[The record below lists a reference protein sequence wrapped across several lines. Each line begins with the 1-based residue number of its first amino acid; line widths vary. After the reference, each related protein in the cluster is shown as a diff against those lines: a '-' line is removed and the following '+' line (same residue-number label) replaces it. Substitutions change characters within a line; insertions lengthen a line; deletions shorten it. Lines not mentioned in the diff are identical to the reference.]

1 MGATQRRK
9 RGLGIAIV
17 AGLLSV
23 NLWAQPKLV
32 VQVVVDQMRAEYLQR
47 FDHQFAPD
55 GGFRTLMDSG
65 FSYSNTHYNYV
76 PTYTGPGHASISTGT
91 TPKYH
96 GVVANDWWDNR
107 TASEVYCAQ
116 DMEVEPVGTLESSS
130 KRSPKNLRSL
140 TFSDGIKLYT
150 NNQGK
155 SFGVSVKDRGAI
167 FPAGHMADGA
177 FWLDASMHFVSSSY
191 YMNQLPDYV
200 SDFNGEEFAMN
211 EMRRGWRLELSP
223 RKYELSLEDENPY
236 EPKLNKQSS
245 SFPYDLEYMVKASN
259 GAFRESG
266 LERLKMTPIG
276 NEMVLEMALL
286 LLKEEDLG
294 DDEFTDFLG
303 VSFSSPDYAGHT
315 WGVRSREV
323 HDMYLKLDAQLGQL
337 IKALDKKVGRDQY
350 IIYLTA
356 DHGASE
362 NPNHLRNFGYDVRNY
377 ANADVV
383 AMLNDAIDEQVDLP
397 INMENAVAK
406 IINHH
411 LYLNDWAK
419 PYAKEIAK
427 IIEQVDPFVHVYT
440 ADEVRRPGNE
450 ALALLLH
457 QGYQTRFAGDLI
469 FQLQPNC
476 IFYGPTGST
485 HGTGYTY
492 DTHVPFLMMGAGV
505 SAGSSHEKMHITD
518 VVDRV
523 AEKANLPYAPNSLIH

>member
-9 RGLGIAIV
+9 RSFGIAII
-17 AGLLSV
+17 ASLLSV

-55 GGFRTLMDSG
+55 GGFRILLDSG
-65 FSYSNTHYNYV
+65 FSYSNTHYNYI

-116 DMEVEPVGTLESSS
+116 DMEVEPVGTVESSS
-130 KRSPKNLRSL
+130 KRSPRNLRSL

-150 NNQGK
+150 NDQGK

-167 FPAGHMADGA
+167 FPAGHMANGAYWLDGA
-177 FWLDASMHFVSSSY
+177 MHFVTSSY
-191 YMNQLPDYV
+191 YSKELPGYV
-200 SDFNGEEFAMN
+200 QDFNAEELAMKQ
-211 EMRRGWRLELSP
+211 MRRGWRLELSP

-236 EPKLNKQSS
+236 EPKLNSETS
-245 SFPYDLEYMVKASN
+245 SFPYDLEKMVEQ
-259 GAFRESG
+259 RG
-266 LERLKMTPIG
+266 LGILKNTPIG

-294 DDEFTDFLG
+294 EDEFTDFLG
-303 VSFSSPDYAGHT
+303 ISFSSPDYAGHT

-337 IKALDKKVGRDQY
+337 IKALDKKVGRNCY

-362 NPNHLRNFGYDVRNY
+362 NPNHLANFGYEVRNY

-383 AMLNDAIDEQVDLP
+383 AMLNEAISSQMDIE
-397 INMENAVAK
+397 INMENAVSK

-419 PYAKEIAK
+419 PYAKEVAK

-450 ALALLLH
+450 ELALLLH
-457 QGYQTRFAGDLI
+457 EGYQTRFAGDLI

-505 SAGSSHEKMHITD
+505 GAGSSHEKMHITD
-518 VVDRV
+518 VVDKV
-523 AEKANLPYAPNSLIH
+523 AEKSKLPYAPNSLIH

>member
-9 RGLGIAIV
+9 RSLGIAIV
-17 AGLLSV
+17 GSLLSV

-65 FSYSNTHYNYV
+65 FSYSNTHYNYI

-116 DMEVEPVGTLESSS
+116 DMGVEPVGTIESSS

-177 FWLDASMHFVSSSY
+177 YWLDGAMHFVTSSY
-191 YMNQLPDYV
+191 YATELPEYV
-200 SDFNGEEFAMN
+200 QDFNAEELAMKQ
-211 EMRRGWRLELSP
+211 MRRGWRLELSP

-236 EPKLNKQSS
+236 EPKLNNETS
-245 SFPYDLEYMVKASN
+245 SFPYDLEKMAEQ
-259 GAFRESG
+259 RG
-266 LERLKMTPIG
+266 LGILKNTPIG

-383 AMLNDAIDEQVDLP
+383 ATLNDAINEQVDLP

-450 ALALLLH
+450 ELALLLH
-457 QGYQTRFAGDLI
+457 EGYQTRFAGDLI

-505 SAGSSHEKMHITD
+505 SAGSSYEKMHITD
-518 VVDRV
+518 VVDKV
-523 AEKANLPYAPNSLIH
+523 AEKVHLPYAPNSLIH

>member
-1 MGATQRRK
+1 
-9 RGLGIAIV
+9 
-17 AGLLSV
+17 
-23 NLWAQPKLV
+23 
-32 VQVVVDQMRAEYLQR
+32 MRAEYLQR

-55 GGFRTLMDSG
+55 GGFRILLDSG
-65 FSYSNTHYNYV
+65 FSYSNTHYNYI

-116 DMEVEPVGTLESSS
+116 DMDMEPVGTVESSS

-150 NNQGK
+150 NDQGK

-177 FWLDASMHFVSSSY
+177 YWLDGAMHFVTSTY
-191 YMNQLPDYV
+191 YANELPEYV
-200 SDFNGEEFAMN
+200 QDFNSKELAMKQ
-211 EMRRGWRLELSP
+211 MRRGWRLELSP

-236 EPKLNKQSS
+236 EPKLNNETS
-245 SFPYDLEYMVKASN
+245 SFPYDLEKMVEQ
-259 GAFRESG
+259 RG
-266 LERLKMTPIG
+266 LGILKNTPIG

-362 NPNHLRNFGYDVRNY
+362 NPNHLRNFGYNVRNY

-383 AMLNDAIDEQVDLP
+383 AMLNDAIVEEMDVEVNL
-397 INMENAVAK
+397 ENAVSK

-419 PYAKEIAK
+419 PYAEEIAK
-427 IIEQVDPFVHVYT
+427 IVEQVDPFVHVYT

-450 ALALLLH
+450 ELALLLH
-457 QGYQTRFAGDLI
+457 EGYQTRFAGDLI

-505 SAGSSHEKMHITD
+505 SAGSSHAIMHITD
-518 VVDRV
+518 VVDKV

>member
-1 MGATQRRK
+1 
-9 RGLGIAIV
+9 
-17 AGLLSV
+17 
-23 NLWAQPKLV
+23 
-32 VQVVVDQMRAEYLQR
+32 
-47 FDHQFAPD
+47 
-55 GGFRTLMDSG
+55 MD
-65 FSYSNTHYNYV
+65 
-76 PTYTGPGHASISTGT
+76 
-91 TPKYH
+91 
-96 GVVANDWWDNR
+96 
-107 TASEVYCAQ
+107 
-116 DMEVEPVGTLESSS
+116 MEPVGTVESSS

-150 NNQGK
+150 NDQGK

-177 FWLDASMHFVSSSY
+177 YWLDGVMHFVTSTY
-191 YMNQLPDYV
+191 YANELPEYV
-200 SDFNGEEFAMN
+200 QDFNSKELAMKQ
-211 EMRRGWRLELSP
+211 MRRKWRLELSP

-236 EPKLNKQSS
+236 EPKLNNETS
-245 SFPYDLEYMVKASN
+245 SFPYDLKKMVEQ
-259 GAFRESG
+259 RG
-266 LERLKMTPIG
+266 LGILKNTPIG

-383 AMLNDAIDEQVDLP
+383 AMLNDAIVEEMDVDVNL
-397 INMENAVAK
+397 ENAVSK

-419 PYAKEIAK
+419 PYADEIAK
-427 IIEQVDPFVHVYT
+427 IVEQVDPFVHVYT

-450 ALALLLH
+450 ELALLLH
-457 QGYQTRFAGDLI
+457 EGYQTRFAGDLI

-505 SAGSSHEKMHITD
+505 SAGSSHEIIHITD
-518 VVDRV
+518 VVDKV

>member
-17 AGLLSV
+17 GSLLSV

-65 FSYSNTHYNYV
+65 FSYSNTHYNYI

-116 DMEVEPVGTLESSS
+116 DMEVEPVGTVESSS

-150 NNQGK
+150 NDQGK

-177 FWLDASMHFVSSSY
+177 YWLDGAMHFVTSSY
-191 YMNQLPDYV
+191 YTNELPGYV
-200 SDFNGEEFAMN
+200 ADFNAEELAMKQ
-211 EMRRGWRLELSP
+211 MRRGWRLELSP

-236 EPKLNKQSS
+236 EPKLNNETS
-245 SFPYDLEYMVKASN
+245 SFPYDLEKMAEQ
-259 GAFRESG
+259 RG
-266 LERLKMTPIG
+266 LGILKNTPIG

-294 DDEFTDFLG
+294 EDEFTDFLG

-383 AMLNDAIDEQVDLP
+383 AMLNDAIAEGMDVEVNL
-397 INMENAVAK
+397 ENAVSK

-419 PYAKEIAK
+419 PYAEEIAK

-440 ADEVRRPGNE
+440 RG
-450 ALALLLH
+450 
-457 QGYQTRFAGDLI
+457 
-469 FQLQPNC
+469 
-476 IFYGPTGST
+476 
-485 HGTGYTY
+485 
-492 DTHVPFLMMGAGV
+492 
-505 SAGSSHEKMHITD
+505 
-518 VVDRV
+518 
-523 AEKANLPYAPNSLIH
+523 

>member
-9 RGLGIAIV
+9 RGLGIAII
-17 AGLLSV
+17 GSLLSV

-55 GGFRTLMDSG
+55 GGFRILLDSG
-65 FSYSNTHYNYV
+65 FSYSNTHYNYI

-116 DMEVEPVGTLESSS
+116 DMDMEPVGTVESSS

-150 NNQGK
+150 NDQGK

-167 FPAGHMADGA
+167 FPAGQMADGA
-177 FWLDASMHFVSSSY
+177 YWLDGAMHFVTSTY
-191 YMNQLPDYV
+191 YANELPEYV
-200 SDFNGEEFAMN
+200 QDFNSKELAMKQ
-211 EMRRGWRLELSP
+211 MRRGWRLELSP

-236 EPKLNKQSS
+236 EPKLNNETS
-245 SFPYDLEYMVKASN
+245 SFPYDLEKMVEQ
-259 GAFRESG
+259 RG
-266 LERLKMTPIG
+266 LGILKNTPIG

-337 IKALDKKVGRDQY
+337 IKALDKEVGRDQY

-362 NPNHLRNFGYDVRNY
+362 NPNHLRNFGYNVRNY

-383 AMLNDAIDEQVDLP
+383 AMLNDAIVEEMDVEVNL
-397 INMENAVAK
+397 ENAVSK

-419 PYAKEIAK
+419 PYAEEIAK
-427 IIEQVDPFVHVYT
+427 IVEQVDPFVHVYT

-450 ALALLLH
+450 ELALLLH
-457 QGYQTRFAGDLI
+457 EGYQTRFAGDLI

-505 SAGSSHEKMHITD
+505 SVGSSHEIIHITD
-518 VVDRV
+518 VVDKV

>member
-9 RGLGIAIV
+9 RGLGIAII
-17 AGLLSV
+17 GSLLSV

-55 GGFRTLMDSG
+55 GGFRILLDSG
-65 FSYSNTHYNYV
+65 FSYSNTHYNYI

-107 TASEVYCAQ
+107 TGSEVYCAQ
-116 DMEVEPVGTLESSS
+116 DMDMEPVGTVESSS

-150 NNQGK
+150 NDQGK

-167 FPAGHMADGA
+167 FPAGQMADGA
-177 FWLDASMHFVSSSY
+177 YWLDGAMHFVTSSY
-191 YMNQLPDYV
+191 YTNELPKYV
-200 SDFNGEEFAMN
+200 QDFNAEELAMKQ
-211 EMRRGWRLELSP
+211 MRRGWRLEISP
-223 RKYELSLEDENPY
+223 RKYVLSLEDENPY
-236 EPKLNKQSS
+236 EPKLNNETS
-245 SFPYDLEYMVKASN
+245 SFPYDLEKMVEQ
-259 GAFRESG
+259 RG
-266 LERLKMTPIG
+266 LGILKNTPIG

-337 IKALDKKVGRDQY
+337 IKALDKKIGRDQY

-383 AMLNDAIDEQVDLP
+383 AMLNDAIVEEMDVEVNL
-397 INMENAVAK
+397 ENAVSK

-419 PYAKEIAK
+419 PYAEEIAK
-427 IIEQVDPFVHVYT
+427 IVEQVDPFVHVYT

-450 ALALLLH
+450 ELALLLH
-457 QGYQTRFAGDLI
+457 EGYQTRFAGDLT

-505 SAGSSHEKMHITD
+505 SAGSSHEFIHITD
-518 VVDRV
+518 VVDKV

>member
-9 RGLGIAIV
+9 RGLGIAII
-17 AGLLSV
+17 GSLLSV

-55 GGFRTLMDSG
+55 GGFRILLDSG
-65 FSYSNTHYNYV
+65 FSYSNTHYNYI

-116 DMEVEPVGTLESSS
+116 DMDMEPVGTVESSS

-150 NNQGK
+150 NDQGK

-167 FPAGHMADGA
+167 FPAGQMADGA
-177 FWLDASMHFVSSSY
+177 YWLDGAMHFVTSTY
-191 YMNQLPDYV
+191 YANELPEYV
-200 SDFNGEEFAMN
+200 QDFNSMELAMKQ
-211 EMRRGWRLELSP
+211 MRRGWRLELSP

-236 EPKLNKQSS
+236 EPKLNNETS
-245 SFPYDLEYMVKASN
+245 SFPYDLEKMVEQ
-259 GAFRESG
+259 RG
-266 LERLKMTPIG
+266 LGILKNTPIG

-362 NPNHLRNFGYDVRNY
+362 NPNHLRNFGYNVRNY

-383 AMLNDAIDEQVDLP
+383 AMLNDAIVEEIDVEVNL
-397 INMENAVAK
+397 ENAVSK

-419 PYAKEIAK
+419 PYAEEIAK
-427 IIEQVDPFVHVYT
+427 IVEQVDPFVHVYT

-450 ALALLLH
+450 ELALLLH
-457 QGYQTRFAGDLI
+457 EGYQTRFAGDLI

-505 SAGSSHEKMHITD
+505 SVGSSHEIIHITD
-518 VVDRV
+518 VVDKV

>member
-9 RGLGIAIV
+9 RGLGIAII
-17 AGLLSV
+17 GSLLSV

-55 GGFRTLMDSG
+55 GGFRILLDSG
-65 FSYSNTHYNYV
+65 FSYSNTHYNYI

-116 DMEVEPVGTLESSS
+116 DMDMEPVGTVESSS

-150 NNQGK
+150 NDQGK

-167 FPAGHMADGA
+167 FPAGQMADGA
-177 FWLDASMHFVSSSY
+177 YWLDGAMHFVTSTY
-191 YMNQLPDYV
+191 YANELPEYV
-200 SDFNGEEFAMN
+200 QDFNSKELAMKQ
-211 EMRRGWRLELSP
+211 MRRGWRLELSP

-236 EPKLNKQSS
+236 EPKLNNETS
-245 SFPYDLEYMVKASN
+245 SFPYDLEKMVEQ
-259 GAFRESG
+259 RG
-266 LERLKMTPIG
+266 LGILKNTPIG
-276 NEMVLEMALL
+276 NEMVLEMTLL

-362 NPNHLRNFGYDVRNY
+362 NPNHLRNFGYNVRNY

-383 AMLNDAIDEQVDLP
+383 AMLNDAIVEEMDVEVNL
-397 INMENAVAK
+397 ENAVSK

-419 PYAKEIAK
+419 PYAEEIAK
-427 IIEQVDPFVHVYT
+427 IVEQVDPFVHVYT

-450 ALALLLH
+450 ELALLLH
-457 QGYQTRFAGDLI
+457 EGYQTRFAGDLI

-505 SAGSSHEKMHITD
+505 SAGSSHEIMHITD
-518 VVDRV
+518 VVDKV

>member
-1 MGATQRRK
+1 
-9 RGLGIAIV
+9 
-17 AGLLSV
+17 
-23 NLWAQPKLV
+23 
-32 VQVVVDQMRAEYLQR
+32 
-47 FDHQFAPD
+47 
-55 GGFRTLMDSG
+55 
-65 FSYSNTHYNYV
+65 
-76 PTYTGPGHASISTGT
+76 
-91 TPKYH
+91 
-96 GVVANDWWDNR
+96 
-107 TASEVYCAQ
+107 
-116 DMEVEPVGTLESSS
+116 VGTVESSS

-150 NNQGK
+150 NDQGK

-177 FWLDASMHFVSSSY
+177 YWLDGAMHFVTSTY
-191 YMNQLPDYV
+191 YANELPKYV
-200 SDFNGEEFAMN
+200 QDLNAEELAMKQ
-211 EMRRGWRLELSP
+211 MRRGWRLELSP

-236 EPKLNKQSS
+236 EPKLNNETS
-245 SFPYDLEYMVKASN
+245 SFPYDLEKMVEQ
-259 GAFRESG
+259 RG
-266 LERLKMTPIG
+266 LGILKNTPIG
-276 NEMVLEMALL
+276 NEMVLKMALL

-383 AMLNDAIDEQVDLP
+383 AMLNDAIVEEMDVEVNL
-397 INMENAVAK
+397 ENAVSK

-419 PYAKEIAK
+419 PYAEEIAK
-427 IIEQVDPFVHVYT
+427 IVEQVDPFVHVYT

-450 ALALLLH
+450 ELALLLH
-457 QGYQTRFAGDLI
+457 EGYQTRFAGDLI

-505 SAGSSHEKMHITD
+505 SVGSSHEIMYITD
-518 VVDRV
+518 VVDKV
-523 AEKANLPYAPNSLIH
+523 AEKANLPYAPNSLMH

>member
-9 RGLGIAIV
+9 RGLGIAII
-17 AGLLSV
+17 GSLLSV

-55 GGFRTLMDSG
+55 GGFRILLDSG
-65 FSYSNTHYNYV
+65 FSYSNTHYNYI

-107 TASEVYCAQ
+107 TGSEVYCAQ
-116 DMEVEPVGTLESSS
+116 DMDIEPVGTVESSS

-150 NNQGK
+150 NDQGK

-177 FWLDASMHFVSSSY
+177 YWLDGAMHFVTSTY
-191 YMNQLPDYV
+191 YANELPKYV
-200 SDFNGEEFAMN
+200 QDLNAEELAMKQ
-211 EMRRGWRLELSP
+211 MRRGWRLELSP

-236 EPKLNKQSS
+236 EPKLNNETS
-245 SFPYDLEYMVKASN
+245 SFPYDLEKMVEQ
-259 GAFRESG
+259 RG
-266 LERLKMTPIG
+266 LGILKNTPIG
-276 NEMVLEMALL
+276 NEMVLKMALL

-383 AMLNDAIDEQVDLP
+383 AMLNDAIVEEMDVEVNL
-397 INMENAVAK
+397 ENAVSK

-419 PYAKEIAK
+419 PYAEEIAK
-427 IIEQVDPFVHVYT
+427 IVEQVDPFVHVYT

-450 ALALLLH
+450 ELALLLH
-457 QGYQTRFAGDLI
+457 EGYQTRFAGDLI

-505 SAGSSHEKMHITD
+505 SVGSSHETMYITD
-518 VVDRV
+518 VVDKV
-523 AEKANLPYAPNSLIH
+523 AEKANLPYAPNSLMH

>member
-9 RGLGIAIV
+9 RGLGIAII
-17 AGLLSV
+17 GSLLSV

-55 GGFRTLMDSG
+55 GGFRILLDSG
-65 FSYSNTHYNYV
+65 FSYSNTHYNYI

-116 DMEVEPVGTLESSS
+116 DMDMEPVGTVESSS

-150 NNQGK
+150 NDQGK

-167 FPAGHMADGA
+167 FPAGQMADGA
-177 FWLDASMHFVSSSY
+177 FWLDGAMHFVTSTY
-191 YMNQLPDYV
+191 YANELPEYV
-200 SDFNGEEFAMN
+200 QDFNSKELAMKQ
-211 EMRRGWRLELSP
+211 MRRGWRLELSP

-236 EPKLNKQSS
+236 EPKLNNETS
-245 SFPYDLEYMVKASN
+245 SFPYDLEKMVEQ
-259 GAFRESG
+259 RG
-266 LERLKMTPIG
+266 LGILKNTPIG
-276 NEMVLEMALL
+276 NEMVLEMVLL

-383 AMLNDAIDEQVDLP
+383 AMLNDAIVEEMDVEVNL
-397 INMENAVAK
+397 ENAVSK

-419 PYAKEIAK
+419 PYAEEIAK
-427 IIEQVDPFVHVYT
+427 IVEQVDPFVHVYT

-450 ALALLLH
+450 ELALLLH
-457 QGYQTRFAGDLI
+457 EGYQTRFAGDLI

-485 HGTGYTY
+485 HGSGYTY

-505 SAGSSHEKMHITD
+505 SAGSSHEIIHITE
-518 VVDRV
+518 VVDKV